1 MYHFQLDINDTIR
14 QDSEYH
20 FLASRKHGEWSQ
32 IGKKL
37 VTKSMQ
43 EEMQG
48 MVSCIYLYTA
58 ILNTKIYERLRTASR
73 DKNVMVVVD
82 HLSSYIEL

>member
-1 MYHFQLDINDTIR
+1 MDIIIIASFTLMFQIGNLKTMYHFQLDINDTIR

-37 VTKSMQ
+37 VTKLMQ

-48 MVSCIYLYTA
+48 MVS
-58 ILNTKIYERLRTASR
+58 
-73 DKNVMVVVD
+73 
-82 HLSSYIEL
+82 

>member
-1 MYHFQLDINDTIR
+1 MYHFQLDVNDTIR

-32 IGKKL
+32 IGEKL

-48 MVSCIYLYTA
+48 MVS
-58 ILNTKIYERLRTASR
+58 
-73 DKNVMVVVD
+73 
-82 HLSSYIEL
+82 